1 MRSGHGPRLAPGV
14 LKQENLMLVGLGPG
28 NLVAEDAGQFEKRGS
43 VPPLGLGVGEQPLA
57 E

>member
-1 MRSGHGPRLAPGV
+1 
-14 LKQENLMLVGLGPG
+14 MLVGLGPG